1 MEVLKKYKNQLVFHL
16 FLNFAFA
23 LFITFASYYHL
34 PLYTLSDISFYL
46 FHFLALQ
53 FSIFGFLYFLSI
65 NKYLFRFLFPIV
77 FLFFSCVAYWVYF
90 QDIAISHSII
100 QVSLETKA
108 DIVMDLIS
116 IPFLLYLLSSIIA
129 LIFILKYYNKLKVN
143 QLKSPLTILA
153 IVAVFSYSLVENYRF
168 GTFNR
173 RLPYNV
179 ISSSKAYFEKNSL
192 ILKPIDQTIKANIDS
207 LNVVF
212 ILGESVRADHL
223 QLNGYQRKTM
233 PLLSKR
239 KNIISFPNAYT
250 PLTYT
255 AISVPQILTNATLTD
270 DYSRPKYSLIDILN
284 HAHIQTNWIGNQTPE
299 KSYEI
304 FIEQS
309 RFQKIIDPLHSE
321 LSFQKDYDDK
331 MLPVFKTLFKPN
343 QNQFTILHMMGSHWW
358 YETRYPDAF
367 RKFQPVIKS
376 KHIPSNTS
384 EEMIN
389 AYDNTILYLD
399 YFINEV
405 IQLVEKQNSNTLVI
419 YLADHGELLGEDNLW
434 LHAQTGK
441 ASENPAMIIWY
452 SEGFKEK
459 HPETVLKLKQK
470 QNAKTDL
477 DFFFHSI
484 LNLYQIEGI
493 EYNKKKVIF

>member
-1 MEVLKKYKNQLVFHL
+1 ML
-16 FLNFAFA
+16 
-23 LFITFASYYHL
+23 
-34 PLYTLSDISFYL
+34 
-46 FHFLALQ
+46 
-53 FSIFGFLYFLSI
+53 
-65 NKYLFRFLFPIV
+65 
-77 FLFFSCVAYWVYF
+77 FSCIAYWVYF

-108 DIVMDLIS
+108 DIVLDLIS
-116 IPFLLYLLSSIIA
+116 IPFILYLISAVAILF
-129 LIFILKYYNKLKVN
+129 FILKYYNKLKVN

-153 IVAVFSYSLVENYRF
+153 IIALFSYSFIENYRF

-179 ISSSKAYFEKNSL
+179 ITSSREYFGQNNL
-192 ILKPIDQTIKANIDS
+192 ILKPINQTIKANTDS
-207 LNVVF
+207 LNVIF

-223 QLNGYQRKTM
+223 QLNGYRRKTT
-233 PLLSKR
+233 PLLAKR
-239 KNIISFPNAYT
+239 ENIISFPNAYT

-270 DYSRPKYSLIDILN
+270 DYSQPKYSLIDVLN
-284 HAHIQTNWIGNQTPE
+284 HAKVQTNWIGNQTPE

-309 RFQKIIDPLHSE
+309 GYQKIIDPLHSE

-331 MLPVFKTLFKPN
+331 MLPVFKNIFKPN
-343 QNQFTILHMMGSHWW
+343 KNQFTTLHMMGSHWW
-358 YETRYPDAF
+358 YETRYPEAF
-367 RKFQPVIKS
+367 RKFKPVIKS
-376 KHIPSNTS
+376 KHLPSNTS

-389 AYDNTILYLD
+389 SYDNTILYLD
-399 YFINEV
+399 FFIDKV
-405 IQLVEKQNSNTLVI
+405 IEHAEKQNSNTLII

-434 LHAQTGK
+434 LHAQPGK
-441 ASENPAMIIWY
+441 ASENPAMLVWY

-459 HPETVLKLKQK
+459 YPETISKLKQK
-470 QNAKTDL
+470 QNQKTEL

-484 LNLYQIEGI
+484 LDVYKIEGI
-493 EYNKKKVIF
+493 EYDKQKVIF